1 MTKFKKLLSGALVAL
16 MAAQTAV
23 PIFAYSPKYAAYMQ
37 ENGTIVM
44 TDPAGNAVVVD
55 ESWEETYPTGTFA
68 FSTTQVN
75 IAENGETGSMTLHRL
90 GGSSGRAIARV
101 DLIPGTALID
111 DDKMSYAYAAGRD
124 DYYVEVENPSLSAL
138 TDPLGGA
145 PELYESGTDV
155 YDSALSKAEIERLGL
170 TDPKVDY
177 CFRLRN
183 VPTATDYQWQIR
195 LISNGSYG
203 EWTDIEGANDELFP
217 APEQVMEDI
226 GFSDYD
232 LRCIYTVDGVRY
244 CSNSAIEGEV
254 YVKPDKYEMEG
265 WEELAAQYEASIN
278 AGQEFS
284 RIIFEGN
291 EYDNYSIY
299 VVFAEGEDEKEIRFT
314 AIDDEL
320 HETDETVN
328 LIITEAYGAEL
339 YDSANIAAVVVH
351 DDEPE
356 LPSAMGFETNEI
368 WADMSLGSVRIPLIR
383 TVDDPEALVYITGV
397 DYTVEAGSALPGR
410 NYAAVEDQTAY
421 FPADFE
427 RSAIDITLIND
438 GKLLSKEDSDLC
450 FTVRLTMAKGGGTST
465 LIEGR
470 DEITVRL
477 YNSGEGNA
485 SNIASRIYSED
496 EVDVTLDVD
505 EAAPIVSA
513 AEEILAAPAD
523 GSDEV
528 AVADYTLSN
537 EEDASRKID
546 YKKLKFVDSTGNS
559 IANKDEYWK
568 AHWMPYNSN
577 SKFETDNGNALGS
590 TISWSGGE
598 ADGNGWKISNKKG
611 GEIFGSIENMYK
623 LYENIEFHINGTA
636 SKNMSDYSK
645 LGFKLDQDSDVY
657 SIKEP
662 SKKLGDTG
670 YESSVSNHILRSTT
684 ESYDGIGLVCS
695 YHNTALIEY
704 NATATIT
711 LEALRLERRTFGMPN
726 VALYTADD
734 DKIYSSGTVKDQE
747 LYSGLKPSLT
757 MDAGKGGVT
766 ADGNSLYVGSEIK
779 IAAGTAASSTYSFA
793 KTSNGSLSNAANL
806 YSTSR
811 LTKLKEATV
820 SGSTATLSTLFDD
833 PQYCSDQT
841 EIRVYMD
848 RNQTI
853 TLDITNSVERK
864 KDEDG
869 NITQAADTTKISDA
883 ATKLKNKIN
892 ANGGYVTYK
901 YKEIDSNY
909 NFVEKTGRI
918 SLNGFNALTYMSQS
932 IKNLQSVNFHLPET
946 DVILLDGEAYK
957 GNDDI
962 PIPVSMFLNGNV
974 TFLYYDEDFVNVESI
989 MSTSIARIECYVDM
1003 DNDGKI
1009 SGTYNK
1015 DNGVFTTTPGRD
1027 KLMSTISTQ
1036 LDSISISSL
1045 APQYVPT
1052 RDGYRQV
1059 ILKVYYTMNP
1069 RCLMVTE
1076 GHSESDTAEIVPA
1089 IVTSITDVKSKNAL
1103 SSEQQG
1109 YRYID
1114 HEGTGDGQL
1123 MFGAAATKTNYVD
1136 ITLGGDFNP
1145 AYIAADGKTTVWEP
1159 SWSGNPYPGAEFTD
1173 PEPITLDGTALG
1185 DGYSVGEVDMA
1196 SSTIALTGDGKSKV
1210 AAYLSSMHEND
1221 RIALCVREAVET
1233 KSRGTDAPTHYLE
1246 GIESSTLSKF
1256 YTYPSTTGVRNMS
1269 DPYAGQGE
1277 PGFDM
1282 EESSNPMDEYNMDG
1296 EITMPELSIG
1306 LSDYVT
1312 IAINGQEL
1320 SMTVGAKLAGFTAE
1334 SEKNSTDFKDPETNS
1349 VVSEGKDNLDK
1360 VKQIYNSILGRDS
1373 GTVGEEAR
1381 KQFDE
1386 LRKDAAH
1393 SYRDGQKAIKSMG
1406 FEGGLSFSMTM
1417 VLKWNPLENK
1427 FFFNQMMFLIA
1438 GELKFTFTAR
1448 LTPIPIFYVSI
1459 TVGIGV
1465 ELATGLERQR
1475 VKERGETV
1483 DLTGNSSVDGVIF
1496 SNATEKSYWTHYED
1510 QNHMGQDALDAPEG
1524 RDFMVGTV
1532 GSQMKYTTKAK
1543 AIDVYFSG
1551 TLSIDA
1557 KDADGNRPSGFTPG
1571 VIKSTGDEA
1580 VTVKLASAVDGKDN
1594 SKAYTVTFTVVES
1607 KEPVTKYYEVHNSG
1621 ETTMLALPENATI
1634 LDNITEVKKMTD
1646 DVYFAGFN
1654 LSPSLFMEVAV
1665 GVGIELFKVELFINI
1680 KVSAAFG
1687 FITHDSPE
1695 YADEGSETTGAV
1707 VNEFSFTAGV
1717 GIRVT
1722 ALFFN
1727 FEFNA
1732 VQFAI
1737 TYDRDAKFD
1746 ETSGSKSGWNFKWY
1760 AANQEVGGKSR
1771 AAADDD
1777 PFEVR
1782 IILPDVYSGQETLY
1796 TPEDNAENSLGR
1808 AFDPTDDSVP
1818 FQYSG
1823 YGSSGDAFTLGE
1835 SLLPGSTYELVTV
1848 GDTNYVVYTV
1858 SRTTA
1863 TSSID
1868 VPMLVMSKVQET
1880 ASDDDTT
1887 LGLAHPFDSTS
1898 AAPYMVLDADDTGDL
1913 DFSVWADGT
1922 DLRVAWVSYTT
1933 AAATAYDAATGDT
1946 VDALCAAAACTVV
1959 KTVTVDTAKT
1969 TSTEALGTVTQVS
1982 PTPAEGTTHG
1992 IYSTPSGAGDMIFY
2006 SEAIPYTAD
2015 ELTAL
2020 MNEYKTYLGTPTKT
2034 TTKVDGVDVTYGDT
2048 DPTVEFRLAQ
2058 KKLQAA
2064 VYGKSF
2070 YPSFAYKN
2078 ADGTYTN
2085 VQVEATDWTT
2095 NEVNIENAAL
2105 VEIGDTYYAAYTTA
2119 QYDLIDAT
2127 ITTTEGTKQQ
2137 TQEEVIRKLYL
2148 QKVSVTTTTT
2158 TDEAGTTTTTTTITP
2173 DSAIALRKL
2182 CENREDSSKD
2192 GVYRASA
2199 LFEKYEDPYFA
2210 NVKFLK
2216 GKLGNLDSASP
2227 ETYEDVVTVTARAAG
2242 EGEAVPFLLFE
2253 MNGNTYIVPQDDIL
2267 SITGE
2272 AKSGSIIPFFTRKTS
2287 GTVNGDGDNVA
2298 MNVTIGADPQGNIAA
2313 VYTASVENTSNTAV
2327 YLTKY
2332 DSVSGTWGAGTMLAM
2347 HDMQVYEDS
2356 VSEGWDPETTR
2367 EAYFEKDTNGD
2378 VYNFT
2383 FGELTI
2389 GLGSGDKLL
2398 VLAEGSKMLLEEQT
2412 QYKPVYGTGGS
2423 VTIETDG
2430 TTFMPATAKDGS
2442 GYDVSN
2448 GMYAMTFGSGVASLG
2463 YASIHL
2469 SNYDFTPASEMSAYV
2484 SFTNMGDTAIRASE
2498 ADPATIELCLEGASA
2513 ALKTWQVKETIRA
2526 GQSVSTTTESVTLP
2540 AELTYGKKLYFR
2552 VYEDT
2557 TYITGTAFDKNT
2569 LTASGE
2575 ADTAACITLEKRV
2588 ELGYESDSMTP
2599 YLTVISADE
2608 NNVTLQANIHVGNR
2622 GALDAAKT
2630 YLRFCYEDVQ
2640 NVGDEANETLVINP
2654 IDLTGHKL
2662 SVSDQTAL
2670 SRAATDKTLANGYLL
2685 LATTENGVAVGS
2697 DNGSLKSMYGR
2708 TVTGTFT
2715 VPKSYFDTDYGTHS
2729 LNIRLSLEGYDA
2741 DGDLYEEYDSS
2752 NNIAFVAVEQKTFF
2766 ETANNIN
2773 MQVGSYLR
2781 IPLVMQTTRQT
2792 APSIV
2797 VSEITDD
2804 GERNLATLY
2813 YSAAQSAIIMRPA
2826 KEGEGKI
2833 RVEDVN
2839 TNSVYDICYKI
2850 LGEGLALNIYNDNG
2864 FFTWLDSSGNAGDS
2878 GLNAWRF
2885 KDNIMRWSDGK
2896 MDAPLRNDLAVADP
2910 GESFRFYT
2918 LAESIDLY
2926 FMGEGDSEGKIKV
2939 SSSLENYSTTTYT
2952 SADGTKAVRI
2962 DFDNALGQA
2971 HTVTI
2976 TAVDKIVR
2984 FDKMVENF
2992 PADYVVKSDP
3002 TSPDLYYDRTLPDQG
3017 SLVSG
3022 ENFKFGV
3029 YFVDIGGLSSV
3040 TVNGEDITSKVTK
3053 VNGSDELWFYE
3064 ITTSQN
3070 TGYSFVVVDKSGNT
3084 TTRTLTA
3091 EWFMDTVEDEN
3102 KDPGAADINV
3112 NVIDAYGVPVF
3123 GKLDETASY
3132 RIQVTDNSASPISD
3146 ARISYIPFGEDSTH
3160 LFIPC
3165 GATDVFGN
3173 MTLTT
3178 GKGIYRVEYTP
3189 TGSTVTRTRM
3199 LRIDIGSTSYPYVI
3213 FAYDAAQK
3221 QLKYSVKVVNTG
3233 TIDDVVESSPIK
3245 SLKLDDGT
3253 ELKPTGLSP
3262 LYLEGTIDCEASG
3275 KYTLTAVC
3283 ENGKTATG
3291 EVTVDEMP
3299 IELKGA
3305 ILTYQMVTETDGAV
3319 NDDGSITIDESNII
3333 GGKRNGT
3340 TTRAD
3345 YEYQLVKEG
3354 SDPTDDGW
3362 TDDTTF
3368 GDLAVGDYELHIR
3381 DKNDP
3386 QNTRKLSV
3394 KIGFESIRI
3403 NSVSSTPTEYL
3414 GHTGSITV
3422 DAEGGYSTLD
3432 YSYVPVNAVIDNKGT
3447 LDDSDDTVTYD
3458 GVTYPLWTD
3467 SSVMNDLP
3475 EGTYTVT
3482 VRETGTPANLASAQI
3497 AVPHVVTIHG
3507 ISTVPATK
3515 NNNDGQIIVNATGG
3529 YGDLEYSFVPTDA
3542 VIDDNGTP
3550 DDDSDDTVTY
3560 KGVTYPLWTKDSS
3573 IGGLPVGK
3581 YDVTVRDSAGTTSA
3595 SMNQLDVPDHM
3606 MVRIETFPTYEDE
3619 STGWITVFALGG
3631 YGEFEYCYIP
3641 LDENGGLREDAVI
3654 GTAVDEDGKE
3664 YVTLTF
3670 DGRESAPLWTES
3682 FRFTGL
3688 PKGDYLVIVRDT
3700 EDPENP
3706 RYYPEIDELL
3716 KMEDNQYTAVNKV
3729 HIRNHDKFEITV
3741 KGDDGAIV
3749 SPEGVTLVQR
3759 YRGLTVYFEPKAGYQ
3774 FEAVII
3780 DGHRMNVYG
3789 SYTFTNVNEP
3799 HSVEVITK
3807 QLETIPFKVH
3817 ELNVTSTK
3825 GGSVSDE
3832 GTLLAAY
3839 GSSRVL
3845 KIKADDG
3852 WRIADVLVDGKSVGA
3867 VSSYEFRAITES
3879 HTLHAVFEKLED
3891 TVAP

>member
-1 MTKFKKLLSGALVAL
+1 MTKFKKLLSGALVTL

-23 PIFAYSPKYAAYMQ
+23 PIFAYSPKFAAYRQ

-44 TDPAGNAVVVD
+44 TDHAGNAVVVD

-68 FSTTQVN
+68 FSTTQVD
-75 IAENGETGSMTLHRL
+75 IAENGETGSMILHRL

-111 DDKMSYAYAAGRD
+111 DDTMSYAYAAGRD
-124 DYYVEVENPSLSAL
+124 DYYVEVENPSPNAL

-155 YDSALSKAEIERLGL
+155 YESPLSQAEVERLDLTGSKA
-170 TDPKVDY
+170 DY

-183 VPTATDYQWQIR
+183 VPTATELQWQIR

-217 APEQVMEDI
+217 APEQVMDDI
-226 GFSDYD
+226 GFEDYD
-232 LRCIYTVDGVRY
+232 IRCIYTVDGVRY
-244 CSNSAIEGEV
+244 CSTSAIEGEV

-284 RIIFEGN
+284 QIIFEGN
-291 EYDNYSIY
+291 EYDTYSVY

-320 HETDETVN
+320 HETDEVVN
-328 LIITEAYGAEL
+328 LIIREAYGAEL

-351 DDEPE
+351 DDESE

-368 WADMSLGSVRIPLIR
+368 WADMSQGSVRIPLIR
-383 TVDDPEALVYITGV
+383 TVDDPEALVYVTGV

-410 NYAAVEDQTAY
+410 NYAAVEDGTAY
-421 FPADFE
+421 FPADLE

-438 GKLLSKEDSDLC
+438 GKLLSKEDSDLS

-465 LIEGR
+465 LLEGR

-496 EVDVTLDVD
+496 EVDVTLAVD

-513 AEEILAAPAD
+513 AENILAAPVD

-537 EEDASRKID
+537 EEDASRRID
-546 YKKLKFVDSTGNS
+546 YNKLTFVDSSGNS

-568 AHWMPYNSN
+568 AHWMPYNSD
-577 SKFETDNGNALGS
+577 SKFETSNGNALGS

-611 GEIFGSIENMYK
+611 GEIFGSIGNMYK
-623 LYENIEFHINGTA
+623 LYKNIEFYISGTA
-636 SKNMSDYSK
+636 DKNMSDYSK

-734 DKIYSSGTVKDQE
+734 DKIYSSGTVKDRG
-747 LYSGLKPSLT
+747 LYNGLKPSLT
-757 MDAGKGGVT
+757 MEAGKGGVT
-766 ADGNSLYVGSEIK
+766 ANGKSLYVGSEIK

-793 KTSNGSLSNAANL
+793 KTENGSLNNAANL

-811 LTKLKEATV
+811 STKLKDATV

-833 PQYCSDQT
+833 PKYCSDQT

-853 TLDITNSVERK
+853 TLDITNSIERK

-869 NITQAADTTKISDA
+869 NITQSYDTSKIPDA
-883 ATKLKNKIN
+883 VNKLIAKNDGKI
-892 ANGGYVTYK
+892 TYK

-909 NFVEKTGRI
+909 NFVEKTGTI
-918 SLNGFNALTYMSQS
+918 SLKGFSAAQYMSQS
-932 IKNLQSVNFHLPET
+932 IKNLQSVNFNLPET
-946 DVILLDGEAYK
+946 DIILLDGEAYK
-957 GNDDI
+957 GNEDI

-974 TFLYYDEDFVNVESI
+974 TFLYYDEDFINVESI
-989 MSTSIARIECYVDM
+989 MSTSIARIECYVDI
-1003 DNDGKI
+1003 DKDGKI
-1009 SGTYNK
+1009 SGTYDK
-1015 DNGVFTTTPGRD
+1015 DNGVFTTTPGTD

-1114 HEGTGDGQL
+1114 HKGTGDDQL
-1123 MFGAAATKTNYVD
+1123 MFGAAASKTNYVD
-1136 ITLGGDFNP
+1136 ITLGGDFSP

-1173 PEPITLDGTALG
+1173 PEPITLNGTALG
-1185 DGYSVGEVDMA
+1185 DGYSVGEIDTSA
-1196 SSTIALTGDGKSKV
+1196 STVALTENGKNNV
-1210 AAYLSSMHEND
+1210 AAYLSAMHEND
-1221 RIALCVREAVET
+1221 RIALCVREAVQT

-1269 DPYAGQGE
+1269 DPYANQGE

-1320 SMTVGAKLAGFTAE
+1320 SMTVGAKLAGFTVE
-1334 SEKNSTDFKDPETNS
+1334 SEKNSTDFKEPETNS

-1386 LRKDAAH
+1386 LRKDAAY

-1406 FEGGLSFSMTM
+1406 FEGGVSFSMTM

-1483 DLTGNSSVDGVIF
+1483 DLTGTSSADGVSF
-1496 SNATEKSYWTHYED
+1496 SNNTENSYWKYYQD

-1532 GSQMKYTTKAK
+1532 GSQMKYTTTAK

-1557 KDADGNRPSGFTPG
+1557 KDTDGNRPSGFTPG
-1571 VIKSTGDEA
+1571 VIRSTGDEV
-1580 VTVKLASAVDGKDN
+1580 VTVKLASAVDGKAN

-1621 ETTMLALPENATI
+1621 ESTMLELPQNATI
-1634 LDNITEVKKMTD
+1634 LDNITEVTKMTD

-1695 YADEGSETTGAV
+1695 YVDEGSTTTGAV

-1760 AANQEVGGKSR
+1760 AANQEIGGKSR

-1808 AFDPTDDSVP
+1808 AFDPTDTKVP

-1848 GDTNYVVYTV
+1848 DNTNYVVYTV

-1863 TSSID
+1863 TSPID

-1880 ASDDDTT
+1880 FDVDVDDDPT

-1898 AAPYMVLDADDTGDL
+1898 TDPYMVLDQDETGDL

-1922 DLRVAWVSYTT
+1922 DLRVAWVSYT
-1933 AAATAYDAATGDT
+1933 ADAATAYAEKTDT
-1946 VDALCAAAACTVV
+1946 VDALCAAAAYTVV
-1959 KTVTVDTAKT
+1959 KTVTVDTTKT
-1969 TSTEALGTVTQVS
+1969 ITTDALGTVTQVS

-2006 SEAIPYTAD
+2006 SEAIPYTEE

-2020 MNEYKTYLGTPTKT
+2020 MDEYKTYLGTPTRET
-2034 TTKVDGVDVTYGDT
+2034 TTVDGVDVTYGDT

-2070 YPSFAYKN
+2070 YPSFAYSN

-2095 NEVNIENAAL
+2095 DEVNIENAAL
-2105 VEIGDTYYAAYTTA
+2105 VEIDDTYYAAYTTA
-2119 QYDLIDAT
+2119 QYKLID
-2127 ITTTEGTKQQ
+2127 EEVP

-2158 TDEAGTTTTTTTITP
+2158 TDDTGATTTTTTVAP
-2173 DSAIALRKL
+2173 ESAIALRML
-2182 CENREDSSKD
+2182 YENHEDSSKD
-2192 GVYRASA
+2192 GVYQGGK

-2216 GKLGNLDSASP
+2216 GKLGNLDSTSS
-2227 ETYEDVVTVTARAAG
+2227 ETYDDVVTVNPRAAG
-2242 EGEAVPFLLFE
+2242 DEAAPFLLFE
-2253 MNGNTYIVPQDDIL
+2253 MNGNTYIVPQRDIL

-2272 AKSGSIIPFFTRKTS
+2272 ANSGSIIPFFTRKTS

-2298 MNVTIGADPQGNIAA
+2298 MNVTIGADPHGNISA

-2332 DSVSGTWGAGTMLAM
+2332 DTVSGTWGVGTMLAM

-2356 VSEGWDPETTR
+2356 VSEGWDSETTR
-2367 EAYFEKDTNGD
+2367 NAYFDKDENGEI
-2378 VYNFT
+2378 YNFT

-2389 GLGSGDKLL
+2389 GLGSDDKLL

-2412 QYKPVYGTGGS
+2412 QYKPAYGAGGS
-2423 VTIETDG
+2423 VSIEKDG

-2498 ADPATIELCLEGASA
+2498 ENPATIELCLEDASA
-2513 ALKTWQVKETIRA
+2513 PLKSWQVKENIRA

-2540 AELTYGKKLYFR
+2540 SDLTYEKKLYFR
-2552 VYEDT
+2552 VYEDK
-2557 TYITGTAFDKNT
+2557 TYITGTAFDENT

-2608 NNVTLQANIHVGNR
+2608 ENVTLQANIHVGNR
-2622 GALDAAKT
+2622 GALDAEKT

-2640 NVGDEANETLVINP
+2640 NVGDEDKEELVISP
-2654 IDLTGHKL
+2654 IDLTGHEL
-2662 SVSDQTAL
+2662 TVTDQTAL
-2670 SRAATDKTLANGYLL
+2670 SRATTEKTLANGYLL
-2685 LATTENGVAVGS
+2685 LATTEDGVVVGS
-2697 DNGSLKSMYGR
+2697 DDGSLKSMYGR

-2715 VPKSYFDTDYGTHS
+2715 VPKSCFDTDYGTHS
-2729 LNIRLSLEGYDA
+2729 LNLRLSLEGYDD
-2741 DGDLYEEYDSS
+2741 DGNLYEEYDSS

-2781 IPLVMQTTRQT
+2781 IPLIMQTTRQT

-2804 GERNLATLY
+2804 GERHLATLY
-2813 YSAAQSAIIMRPA
+2813 YSDAQSAIIIRPA
-2826 KEGEGKI
+2826 KQGEGKI

-2839 TNSVYDICYKI
+2839 TNSVYDICYKVI
-2850 LGEGLALNIYNDNG
+2850 GEGLELNIYNDNG
-2864 FFTWLDSSGNAGDS
+2864 FFTWLDSNGNAGDT
-2878 GLNAWRF
+2878 GLNAWKF

-2896 MDAPLRNDLAVADP
+2896 MSAPLRHDLAVADP

-2939 SSSLENYSTTTYT
+2939 SSSLEGYSTTTYK
-2952 SADGTKAVRI
+2952 SADGTKAVHI
-2962 DFDNALGQA
+2962 DFGNNIGQA

-2976 TAVDKIVR
+2976 TAVDDIVR

-3002 TSPDLYYDRTLPDQG
+3002 TSPDLYYDRTLPKQG
-3017 SLVSG
+3017 SLITG
-3022 ENFKFGV
+3022 ESFKFGV

-3053 VNGSDELWFYE
+3053 VDGSDELWFYE

-3070 TGYSFVVVDKSGNT
+3070 AGYSFVVVDKSGNT

-3091 EWFMDTVEDEN
+3091 EWFMDTVADEN

-3112 NVIDAYGVPVF
+3112 NVIDASGSVVS

-3132 RIQVTDNSASPISD
+3132 RIRVTDASGNPISG
-3146 ARISYIPFGEDSTH
+3146 AKVSYVPFGEDSTH
-3160 LFIPC
+3160 SFITF
-3165 GATDVFGN
+3165 GTTEADGNTTATVE
-3173 MTLTT
+3173 

-3199 LRIDIGSTSYPYVI
+3199 LRIDIGGTSYPSVI
-3213 FAYDAAQK
+3213 FTYDGTQK

-3245 SLKLDDGT
+3245 SLTLDDGT

-3262 LYLEGTIDCEASG
+3262 LYLEGAIDCEASG
-3275 KYTLTAVC
+3275 TYILTAVC

-3291 EVTVDEMP
+3291 TVTVGTMP

-3305 ILTYQMVTETDGAV
+3305 ILTYQMVTETDGEV
-3319 NDDGSITIDESNII
+3319 NDDGSIEIDENNII
-3333 GGKRNGT
+3333 GGMRDGT
-3340 TTRAD
+3340 SNRAD

-3354 SDPTDDGW
+3354 SEPTDDGW

-3368 GDLAVGDYELHIR
+3368 GALAVGDYELYIR
-3381 DKNDP
+3381 DKNDHT
-3386 QNTRKLSV
+3386 NTLKLSV

-3422 DAEGGYSTLD
+3422 DAEGGYSTMD
-3432 YSYVPVNAVIDNKGT
+3432 YSYVPVNAVIDTKGT
-3447 LDDSDDTVTYD
+3447 PDDDSDDIVTYD

-3475 EGTYTVT
+3475 EGTYNVT
-3482 VRETGTPANLASAQI
+3482 VRENGKSTNFASAQI
-3497 AVPHVVTIHG
+3497 FVPHVVTIHG

-3529 YGDLEYSFVPTDA
+3529 YGELEYSFVPTDA

-3581 YDVTVRDSAGTTSA
+3581 YDVTVRDSEGTTFAFMS
-3595 SMNQLDVPDHM
+3595 QLDVPDHM

-3664 YVTLTF
+3664 YATLTF

-3682 FRFTGL
+3682 FRFTDL

-3700 EDPENP
+3700 DDPENP
-3706 RYYPEIDELL
+3706 RNYPEIDELL
-3716 KMEDNQYTAVNKV
+3716 KMTDNQYTAVNRV

-3741 KGDDGAIV
+3741 EGDDGAIV

-3774 FEAVII
+3774 FEAVLI
-3780 DGHRMNVYG
+3780 DGRRMNVYG

-3799 HSVEVITK
+3799 HSVKVITK

-3817 ELNVTSTK
+3817 ELRVTSTK

-3832 GTLLAAY
+3832 GALLAAY

-3879 HTLHAVFEKLED
+3879 HTLHAVFEKVED